1 MPNRYLIVGG
11 GLAADAA
18 AKAVRSADPQGL
30 VTLVTAENDGPYR
43 RPHLSKALW
52 NGGTLDKAMLDT
64 AKHGVGLVTGRTVIS
79 LDTASKMVTLDDGR
93 RLPYDQVLIATG
105 ASARTL
111 PGLAVGGPVV
121 AYRSLDD
128 YRTASSRSGVGKT
141 ALVVGGG
148 FVGAELAAGL
158 VNVGTEVHMAFPET
172 GLGANR
178 FPDGLS
184 RAVTDR
190 YAERGVRIHPGV
202 LVESAEVK
210 GDKAEVTLDDGTTG
224 TYDLVAVGVGA
235 APNVDVARTA
245 GLRVDD
251 GVVVDRAL
259 RAADPTGEPVPGV
272 FAAGDVASFP
282 WPEPFTRSRIEHED
296 AAIQMGRH
304 AGLQMVAA
312 ASGEQPA
319 ELDHFPFFYSDLFSD
334 GYEAVGTLD
343 GRLRMVED
351 WKSPN
356 SEGVVYYLNGDKVLG
371 VLLWNTWGQVDAAR
385 DLIFA
390 NEAVEPESLL
400 GRLPR

>member
-1 MPNRYLIVGG
+1 
-11 GLAADAA
+11 
-18 AKAVRSADPQGL
+18 
-30 VTLVTAENDGPYR
+30 
-43 RPHLSKALW
+43 
-52 NGGTLDKAMLDT
+52 
-64 AKHGVGLVTGRTVIS
+64 
-79 LDTASKMVTLDDGR
+79 
-93 RLPYDQVLIATG
+93 
-105 ASARTL
+105 L

-190 YAERGVRIHPGV
+190 YAARATP
-202 LVESAEVK
+202 
-210 GDKAEVTLDDGTTG
+210 DDGRTATC
-224 TYDLVAVGVGA
+224 DRVAVGVGA
-235 APNVDVARTA
+235 APTVVVARTA

-251 GVVVDRAL
+251 GVVVDRAR

-390 NEAVEPESLL
+390 NE
-400 GRLPR
+400 